1 MKVFINKVIPQTGLN
16 LLKEAGIEITM
27 WEDDRTLSR
36 EEALDFCL
44 QHDAFLNVSQNGVDA
59 DFLEK
64 CKHLK
69 VIALHSV
76 GFDNVDVEAATRL
89 GIPIGNTPGVLNKA
103 TAEIA
108 LLLMLAVSRKALHLH
123 KKITEGAWGISR
135 PIMDLGIDLNGKTLG
150 IVGLGRI
157 GAELGRMCQLA
168 LGMNIIYH
176 NRGTNLE
183 AERELGAR
191 RVEFDELLTQ
201 SDVLSVHTALTDQT
215 RGMFGLE
222 QFRKMKQSAIFI
234 NTARGAIHKE
244 KELIQALEEGIIW
257 GAGLDVTD
265 PEPAHKDNP
274 LLNMENAVVFPH
286 IGSATEETR
295 GAMSRLAAEN
305 IIAGLKG
312 ERLPYPVNPE
322 VYNKK

>member
-1 MKVFINKVIPQTGLN
+1 MKVFINKVIPQTGLR
-16 LLKEAGIEITM
+16 LLREAGVEITM
-27 WEDDRTLSR
+27 WEDERELSR

-44 QHDAFLNVSQNGVDA
+44 QHDAFLNVSQKGVDA
-59 DFLEK
+59 DFLQQ

-76 GFDNVDVEAATRL
+76 GFDNVDVEAATHL

-108 LLLMLAVSRKALHLH
+108 LLLMLTVSRKALYLH
-123 KKITEGAWGISR
+123 KKIAEGAWGISQ
-135 PIMDLGIDLNGKTLG
+135 PTKDLGFDLNGKTLG

-157 GAELGRMCQLA
+157 GAELGRMCRLA
-168 LGMNIIYH
+168 LGMEIIYY
-176 NRGTNLE
+176 NRGTNPE
-183 AERELGAR
+183 AERELAAR
-191 RVEFDELLTQ
+191 RVEFDELLAQ
-201 SDVLSVHTALTDQT
+201 SDVISVHTALTDQT

-295 GAMSRLAAEN
+295 GAMSRLSAEN
-305 IIAGLKG
+305 VIAGLKG
-312 ERLPYPVNPE
+312 EKLPYPVNPE
-322 VYNKK
+322 VHQRQ

>member
-1 MKVFINKVIPQTGLN
+1 MKVFINKVIPQTGLD
-16 LLKEAGIEITM
+16 LLRKAGIAITM
-27 WEDDRTLSR
+27 WEEERVLNR

-108 LLLMLAVSRKALHLH
+108 LLLMLTVSRKALHLH
-123 KKITEGAWGISR
+123 KKIAEGAWGISQ

-150 IVGLGRI
+150 IIGLGRI

-168 LGMNIIYH
+168 LGMKIIYH
-176 NRGTNLE
+176 NRGTNPE
-183 AERELGAR
+183 AEKALGAR
-191 RVEFDELLTQ
+191 KVSFDELLAQ
-201 SDVLSVHTALTDQT
+201 SDVLSVHTALTEET
-215 RGMFGLE
+215 REMFGLE
-222 QFRKMKQSAIFI
+222 QFRKMKKSAIFI
-234 NTARGAIHKE
+234 NTARGGIHKE
-244 KELIQALEEGIIW
+244 KELIQALEEGLIW

-265 PEPAHKDNP
+265 PEPPHQDNP

-312 ERLPYPVNPE
+312 EKLPYPVNPE
-322 VYNKK
+322 VYDKK